1 MTYYENAKSIY
12 RAVFYLQDNAE
23 NEVDFITD
31 RLLYILSHE
40 EDKPN
45 NVIGALYVHLLNDG
59 RYVVKV
65 YKEECPYTMRYTQRK
80 RYKGLGDKMLKPFKC
95 IVSDIDVL
103 KDIAVA
109 FYEDCKVEDDNFKLA
124 VDGVVHKVP
133 LEEWGNGLTYNV
145 VKDYLD

>member
-1 MTYYENAKSIY
+1 MNTTIFSTL
-12 RAVFYLQDNAE
+12 FYIREYATNDIGH
-23 NEVDFITD
+23 VTD
-31 RLLYILSHE
+31 RCAYILSHE

-65 YKEECPYTMRYTQRK
+65 YKESCPYTMRYTQRK

-109 FYEDCKVEDDNFKLA
+109 FYEDCKVESDNFKLA
-124 VDGVVHKVP
+124 VDEVVHKVP
-133 LEEWGNGLTYNV
+133 LKEWGNGLTYIV
-145 VKDYLD
+145 VKDYLV

>member
-1 MTYYENAKSIY
+1 MDTTIFKTLFFIRGYA
-12 RAVFYLQDNAE
+12 DN
-23 NEVDFITD
+23 DIGHITD
-31 RLLYILSHE
+31 RCAYILSHE

-95 IVSDIDVL
+95 IVSDINVL

-109 FYEDCKVEDDNFKLA
+109 FYEDCKVEHDNFKLA

-133 LEEWGNGLTYNV
+133 LKEWGNGLTYNV
-145 VKDYLD
+145 VKDYLV